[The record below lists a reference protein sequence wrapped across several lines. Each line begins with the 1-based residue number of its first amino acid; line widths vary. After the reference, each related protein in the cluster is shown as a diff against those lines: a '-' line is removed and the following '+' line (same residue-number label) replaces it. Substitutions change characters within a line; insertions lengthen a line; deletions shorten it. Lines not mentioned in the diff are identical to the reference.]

1 MIDAYRRAEALHV
14 SQEAKLVH
22 RSAVTPVWEEDS
34 FWYEASSPE
43 GPTYV
48 RIFPDR
54 KERVE
59 TREAPA
65 AAAEPTLPPEV
76 TGAQTSPDGR
86 YTVTAADGDLL
97 VNGRPLTHDGEPGHA
112 YGLPSDQNRL
122 PIVATQQGMTT
133 PPLLA
138 WAPDGRR
145 FVTHRVDQRHV
156 PTLTITQSCPPGGG
170 RPLAHTMHYEMPG
183 DPLPTFT
190 HAIFDAETGERLDLA
205 VEPLPFTHDAPLN
218 LGRVW
223 WEDND
228 TLWILYGTR
237 GHRGAILYRADAR
250 TGRAEILMEE
260 HTDTIMSTA
269 PTIVEHPLVR
279 TGGDEVLW
287 YSDRSGWGH
296 LYLYEGGELK
306 NPVTE
311 GEWLVRELLRVDWAA
326 REVLFLSGGHG
337 SNPYDRRLCRA
348 DLDGGGVTVLTPED
362 ADHQAHVS
370 PDGRWLVDTYATPGT
385 PSVSVLRDATGAVV
399 MELERAE
406 LSALEKAGWRAP
418 ERFTAKAADG
428 VSDVHGL
435 LFLPSDFD
443 PSKRYPILDSIYN
456 GPQIPRQLRTTL
468 RGYTLDPWLLDPAGG
483 APSLAALGMAVV
495 VLDGRGTPYRGK
507 AFQEVSYGDPAV
519 SAGLADHVAAITQL
533 AAERPYLDLE
543 RVGVTGHSGGGAA
556 TARALL
562 TYPDFFRVGVAS
574 AGDYEHDGYYAI
586 WGETYQGPPPRDYAE
601 GSMLPHAGALT
612 GKLLIVFGEMDDNC
626 HPALSLRLVNALI
639 EADADFEMLMVPNA
653 AHGYLHA
660 EAHVLRRQ
668 WDFLTRHLIGAEP
681 PAGYRID
688 PTFGA
693 SA

>member
-14 SQEAKLVH
+14 SREARLVH

-34 FWYEASSPE
+34 FWYLVGTPE
-43 GPTYV
+43 GPRQV
-48 RIFPDR
+48 RVFPER

-59 TREAPA
+59 SPAPPP
-65 AAAEPTLPPEV
+65 AAEPALPPEL

-86 YTVTAADGDLL
+86 FTVTCEAGDLL
-97 VNGRPLTHDGEPGHA
+97 VNGTRLTHDGEPEHA
-112 YGLPSDQNRL
+112 YGLPSDQNRM

-156 PTLTITQSCPPGGG
+156 PTLTITQSCPPDGG

-190 HAIFDAETGERLDLA
+190 HAIFDAETGERVDVA
-205 VEPLPFTHDAPLN
+205 IEPLAFTHDAPLN
-218 LGRVW
+218 LDRIW
-223 WEDND
+223 WEDDD
-228 TLWILYGTR
+228 TLWLLYCTR
-237 GHRGAILYRADAR
+237 GNRGAVLYRVDAR
-250 TGRAEILMEE
+250 TGRAGVVLEE
-260 HTDTIMSTA
+260 HAETVMSTA
-269 PTIVEHPLVR
+269 PTIVVPSLVR
-279 TGGDEVLW
+279 TRGDEVLW

-296 LYLYEGGELK
+296 LYLYRGGELA
-306 NPVTE
+306 NAVTT
-311 GEWLVRELLRVDWAA
+311 GEWLVRELLEVDWPA
-326 REVLFLSGGHG
+326 RQVLFLSGGHG

-362 ADHQAHVS
+362 ADHQVHVS
-370 PDGRWLVDTYATPGT
+370 PDGRWLVDTYAAPGT
-385 PSVSVLRDATGAVV
+385 PSVTVLRDAAGAAV
-399 MELERAE
+399 MQLEQADRT
-406 LSALEKAGWRAP
+406 LLEKAGWRAP

-428 VSDVHGL
+428 VTDVHGL
-435 LFLPSDFD
+435 LFLPGDFD
-443 PSKRYPILDSIYN
+443 PGKRYPILDSIYN
-456 GPQIPRQLRTTL
+456 GPQIARQLRTTL

-507 AFQEVSYGDPAV
+507 AFQDVSYGDPAV
-519 SAGLADHVAAITQL
+519 TAGLADHVAAITQL

-543 RVGVTGHSGGGAA
+543 RVGITGHSGGGAA
-556 TARALL
+556 TARAML
-562 TYPDFFRVGVAS
+562 THPGFFRVGVAS

-586 WGETYQGPPPRDYAE
+586 WGETYQGPPPRDYGE
-601 GSMLPHAGALT
+601 GSMLPHAGRLA

-626 HPALSLRLVNALI
+626 HPGLSLRLVNALI

-653 AHGYLHA
+653 AHSYLHA
-660 EAHVLRRQ
+660 EAHVLRRT

-693 SA
+693 AA